1 MTQSGEVVSH
11 RAHNPGT
18 GGANPSSATK
28 FWSVLM
34 IAIDVIMTA
43 KNNEDLIVKD
53 TMPIVS
59 QSRDKVYDFFKNCI
73 DKNLVINAVVG
84 IDVDDLSK
92 NKTRYFSTT
101 VENAQAFQSAF
112 EDMSTDFSIKK
123 MWDQYGF
130 TIEFEQHEINF
141 DNESDLCELISPNGE
156 IWSIEY

>member
-1 MTQSGEVVSH
+1 
-11 RAHNPGT
+11 
-18 GGANPSSATK
+18 
-28 FWSVLM
+28 
-34 IAIDVIMTA
+34 MTA